1 MARSTAR
8 STTKKGA
15 HTGSE
20 AELWAHSRNDEG
32 DPHLLEKHLSAVA
45 RRAREF
51 MGDHPLNQL
60 AYYAGL
66 WHDAPGAGV

>member
-8 STTKKGA
+8 STTKKGT

-20 AELWAHSRNDEG
+20 TELWAHSRNDEG
-32 DPHLLEKHLSAVA
+32 DPHLLTDHLSAVA

-51 MGDHPLNQL
+51 IALPELFM
-60 AYYAGL
+60 
-66 WHDAPGAGV
+66 

>member
-1 MARSTAR
+1 MAHKKTSQTA
-8 STTKKGA
+8 SKG
-15 HTGSE
+15 TSLFSQ
-20 AELWAHSRNDEG
+20 LWAHSRNDDG
-32 DPHLLEKHLSAVA
+32 DPHLLIDHLSAVA

-51 MGDHPLNQL
+51 MGDNPLGQL